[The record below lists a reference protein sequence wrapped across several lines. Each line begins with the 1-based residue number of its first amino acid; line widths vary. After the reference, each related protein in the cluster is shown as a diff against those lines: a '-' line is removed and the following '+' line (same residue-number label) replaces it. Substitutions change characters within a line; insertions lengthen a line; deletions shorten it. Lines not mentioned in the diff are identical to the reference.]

1 MPEIGTSGSMSG
13 DGKRSAAAWPKLPR
27 PSSTLPFSAVPTAPS
42 NVGYRGQTGRHMLNA
57 SSSHFD
63 PNRTSGRRAGAWC
76 WNIRGNSEPLG
87 FRTIQVFPK
96 DLPCARLQ
104 AERAGLTFSG
114 PKDRDPS

>member
-1 MPEIGTSGSMSG
+1 MT
-13 DGKRSAAAWPKLPR
+13 
-27 PSSTLPFSAVPTAPS
+27 
-42 NVGYRGQTGRHMLNA
+42 
-57 SSSHFD
+57 D
-63 PNRTSGRRAGAWC
+63 PNQTSGRRAGAWF